1 MILKADRIMR
11 IVAVVLVAFIVV
23 FLAINVISSAG
34 NSYKTSTAMITTV
47 ADTIDADMFIIRDE
61 IVVEGSESGVV
72 VPLAVNGERVGKG
85 SEIAA
90 VFSSETA
97 AENYSL
103 SITLSK
109 KLETYK
115 KIDSQVRLANLDLEK
130 LSTEVYTDFY
140 AMLDSVYSNDFS
152 NITEDELSFS
162 ENLSRKNISLGY
174 DVDCT
179 SQIESLEAEIAS
191 LSVSEPTSVIS
202 AESSGYFVSRPD
214 GYENIL
220 TTADVDSL
228 TEEKLVNALKA
239 EKSEISDT
247 AMGKIITGYE
257 WYIATIVSSADM
269 ADVEAG
275 KTMSLMLGDGENETV
290 KAKLYS
296 KNIIDDNRVLL
307 VFKTSYMNEELA
319 TLRKVNGKILV
330 RNYKGIKIRKDAV
343 RFIEDDDGNQVEGV
357 YIVEGNVIKFNRI
370 EEIYSNDSV
379 VVAST
384 DKSGTAGWLSQY
396 DEIVISG
403 KELSNGKVI
412 A

>member
-1 MILKADRIMR
+1 LILKADRIMR
-11 IVAVVLVAFIVV
+11 IVAVVLVAFIVA

-90 VFSSETA
+90 VFSNETA
-97 AENYSL
+97 AENYSS

-296 KNIIDDNRVLL
+296 KNIIDDNRVILI
-307 VFKTSYMNEELA
+307 FKTSYMNEELA

-343 RFIEDDDGNQVEGV
+343 RFINDEDGNQVEGV

>member
-11 IVAVVLVAFIVV
+11 IVAVVLVAFIVA

-296 KNIIDDNRVLL
+296 KNIIDDNRVILI
-307 VFKTSYMNEELA
+307 FKTSYMNEELA

-343 RFIEDDDGNQVEGV
+343 RFINDEDGNQVEGV

>member
-1 MILKADRIMR
+1 MR
-11 IVAVVLVAFIVV
+11 IVAVVLVAFIVA

-90 VFSSETA
+90 VFSNETA
-97 AENYSL
+97 AENYSS

-296 KNIIDDNRVLL
+296 KNIIDDNRVILI
-307 VFKTSYMNEELA
+307 FKTSYMNEELA

-343 RFIEDDDGNQVEGV
+343 RFINDEDGNQVEGV

>member
-179 SQIESLEAEIAS
+179 SQIESLEAEITS

>member
-90 VFSSETA
+90 VFSNETA
-97 AENYSL
+97 AENYSS

-179 SQIESLEAEIAS
+179 SQIESLEAEITS

-379 VVAST
+379 VVVST

>member
-1 MILKADRIMR
+1 MR

-179 SQIESLEAEIAS
+179 SQIESLEAEITS

>member
-11 IVAVVLVAFIVV
+11 IVAVVLVAFIVA

-90 VFSSETA
+90 VFSNETA
-97 AENYSL
+97 AENYSS

-296 KNIIDDNRVLL
+296 KNIIDDNRVILI
-307 VFKTSYMNEELA
+307 FKTSYMNEELA

-343 RFIEDDDGNQVEGV
+343 RFINDEDGNQVEGV

>member
-90 VFSSETA
+90 VFSNETA
-97 AENYSL
+97 AENYSS

-296 KNIIDDNRVLL
+296 KNIIDDNRVILI
-307 VFKTSYMNEELA
+307 FKTSYMNEELA

-343 RFIEDDDGNQVEGV
+343 RFINDEDGNQVEGV

>member
-34 NSYKTSTAMITTV
+34 NSYKTSTAIITTV

-85 SEIAA
+85 GEIAA
-90 VFSSETA
+90 VFSNETA
-97 AENYSL
+97 AENYSS

-140 AMLDSVYSNDFS
+140 AMLDSVYNNDFS

-296 KNIIDDNRVLL
+296 KNIIDDNRVILI
-307 VFKTSYMNEELA
+307 FKTSYMNEELA

-343 RFIEDDDGNQVEGV
+343 RFINDEDGNQVEGV

>member
-34 NSYKTSTAMITTV
+34 NSYKTSTAIITTV

-85 SEIAA
+85 GEIAA
-90 VFSSETA
+90 VFSNETA
-97 AENYSL
+97 AENYSS

-140 AMLDSVYSNDFS
+140 AMLDSVYNNDFS

-343 RFIEDDDGNQVEGV
+343 RFINDEDGNQVEGV

-384 DKSGTAGWLSQY
+384 DKSGTAGWLSQF

>member
-1 MILKADRIMR
+1 MR
-11 IVAVVLVAFIVV
+11 IAAVVLGAFIVV
-23 FLAINVISSAG
+23 FLMINVISSAG

-61 IVVEGSESGVV
+61 IVVESSESGVV

-85 SEIAA
+85 SNIAA
-90 VFSSETA
+90 VFSNETA

-103 SITLSK
+103 STTLSK

-115 KIDSQVRLANLDLEK
+115 KIDSQVRLANLDLDK

-140 AMLDSVYSNDFS
+140 AMLDSVYNNDFS
-152 NITEDELSFS
+152 TITEDELSFS

-179 SQIESLEAEIAS
+179 AQIESLESEIAS

-228 TEEKLVNALKA
+228 TEEKLVNALKS

-275 KTMSLMLGDGENETV
+275 KTMSLTLGDGENETI

-330 RNYKGIKIRKDAV
+330 RNYKGIKIRKEAV
-343 RFIEDDDGNQVEGV
+343 RFIKDDEGNQVEGV

-370 EEIYSNDSV
+370 EEVYSNDSI

>member
-1 MILKADRIMR
+1 MILKTDRIMR
-11 IVAVVLVAFIVV
+11 IAAVVLGAFIVV
-23 FLAINVISSAG
+23 FLMINVISSAG

-61 IVVEGSESGVV
+61 IVVESSESGVV

-85 SEIAA
+85 SNIAA
-90 VFSSETA
+90 VFSNETA

-103 SITLSK
+103 STTLSK

-115 KIDSQVRLANLDLEK
+115 KIDSQVRLANLDLDK

-140 AMLDSVYSNDFS
+140 AMLDSVYNNDFS
-152 NITEDELSFS
+152 TITEDELSFS

-179 SQIESLEAEIAS
+179 AQIESLESEIAS

-228 TEEKLVNALKA
+228 TEEKLVNALKS

-275 KTMSLMLGDGENETV
+275 KTMSLTLGDGENETI

-330 RNYKGIKIRKDAV
+330 RNYKGIKIRKEAV
-343 RFIEDDDGNQVEGV
+343 RFIKDDEGNQVEGV

-370 EEIYSNDSV
+370 EEVYSNDSI

>member
-1 MILKADRIMR
+1 
-11 IVAVVLVAFIVV
+11 
-23 FLAINVISSAG
+23 
-34 NSYKTSTAMITTV
+34 
-47 ADTIDADMFIIRDE
+47 
-61 IVVEGSESGVV
+61 
-72 VPLAVNGERVGKG
+72 
-85 SEIAA
+85 
-90 VFSSETA
+90 
-97 AENYSL
+97 
-103 SITLSK
+103 
-109 KLETYK
+109 
-115 KIDSQVRLANLDLEK
+115 
-130 LSTEVYTDFY
+130 
-140 AMLDSVYSNDFS
+140 MLDSVYSNDFS

-179 SQIESLEAEIAS
+179 SQIESLEAEITS

>member
-11 IVAVVLVAFIVV
+11 IVAVVLVTFIVV

-103 SITLSK
+103 STTLSK

-130 LSTEVYTDFY
+130 LSTDVYTDFY

-275 KTMSLMLGDGENETV
+275 KSMSLMLGDGENETV

-296 KNIIDDNRVLL
+296 KNIIDDNRVILI
-307 VFKTSYMNEELA
+307 FKTSYMNEELA

-343 RFIEDDDGNQVEGV
+343 RFINDEDGNQVEGV

>member
-1 MILKADRIMR
+1 MR
-11 IVAVVLVAFIVV
+11 IAAVVLGAFIVV
-23 FLAINVISSAG
+23 FLMINVISSAG

-61 IVVEGSESGVV
+61 IVVESSESGVV

-85 SEIAA
+85 SNIAA
-90 VFSSETA
+90 VFSNETA

-103 SITLSK
+103 STTLSK

-115 KIDSQVRLANLDLEK
+115 KIDSQVRLANLDLDK

-140 AMLDSVYSNDFS
+140 AMLDSVYNNDFS
-152 NITEDELSFS
+152 TITEDELSFS

-179 SQIESLEAEIAS
+179 AQIESLESEIAS

-228 TEEKLVNALKA
+228 TEEKLVNALKS

-275 KTMSLMLGDGENETV
+275 KTMSLTLGDGENETI

-296 KNIIDDNRVLL
+296 KNIIDDNRALL

-330 RNYKGIKIRKDAV
+330 RNYKGIKIRKEAV
-343 RFIEDDDGNQVEGV
+343 RFIKDDEGNQVEGV

-370 EEIYSNDSV
+370 EEVYSNDSI